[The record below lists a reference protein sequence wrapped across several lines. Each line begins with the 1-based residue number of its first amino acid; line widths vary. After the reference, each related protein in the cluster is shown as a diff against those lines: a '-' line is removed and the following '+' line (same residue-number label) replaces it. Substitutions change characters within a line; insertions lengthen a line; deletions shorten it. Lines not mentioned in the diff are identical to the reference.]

1 MFSGRD
7 ALFSIQEGIGR
18 ARSDEGRLDA
28 ALRSAM
34 DEAARLRGQ
43 EAAAFR
49 ALARIRLDTMVRD
62 RVIDDLDATER
73 RVLAIVEDRRRHVE
87 ELAHRRDEAQAQL
100 EKAETAKH
108 ERDHS
113 LADAIEALDELRGQ
127 TAERIKQ
134 DAAWTAAK
142 AAVDAA
148 EKVAANAD
156 KKASLAEADLATKR
170 KPYEDDPIFMYLWHK
185 KHGQAEDTSGALTKF
200 FDRKVARLIGY
211 QDARPN
217 YAMLQEI
224 PARLR
229 EHARNKLGDVD
240 AARQHVVEVERAALV
255 TAGIEGIESRVAA
268 SQGAAKTAGE
278 AVLKITA
285 ELQQIDAARMQAS
298 GTDDQAWSGA
308 VDLLAEGLGRE
319 DLQKLYQEAVRTPT
333 KADDQAIASI
343 AAARQALQKID
354 SEVARIRSE
363 MREMARRR
371 SELEGARDR
380 ARQEGYDDPRGTL
393 GGGGEVLGQII
404 GGILQGAMR
413 GAVLDGVFRDN
424 YSAPKRRANPDFGSW
439 TDTPSWPNSWGEVS
453 RHSESGDGGW
463 RTGGGF

>member
-7 ALFSIQEGIGR
+7 ALFSIQEAIGG

-34 DEAARLRGQ
+34 DEAARLRSQ

-62 RVIDDLDATER
+62 RVIEDLDATER
-73 RVLAIVEDRRRHVE
+73 RALAIVEDRRRHIE
-87 ELAHRRDEAQAQL
+87 ELAHRRDEAQARL

-113 LADAIEALDELRGQ
+113 LADAIEALDELRCQ
-127 TAERIKQ
+127 TAERTKQ
-134 DAAWTAAK
+134 GAAWTAAK
-142 AAVDAA
+142 AVVDAA

-156 KKASLAEADLATKR
+156 KKASLAEADLAAKR
-170 KPYEDDPIFMYLWHK
+170 KPYEDDPIFMYLWRK
-185 KHGQAEDTSGALTKF
+185 KHGQAEDTSGALTRF

-229 EHARNKLGDVD
+229 EHARNKQGDVD
-240 AARQHVVEVERAALV
+240 AARQQVVEVERAALV
-255 TAGIEGIESRVAA
+255 AAGVEEIESRIAA
-268 SQGAAKTAGE
+268 SQAAAKAAGE

-285 ELQQIDAARMQAS
+285 ELQQIDAARAQAS

-308 VDLLAEGLGRE
+308 VDVLAEGLGRE

-343 AAARQALQKID
+343 AGARQALQKID

-380 ARQEGYDDPRGTL
+380 ARQQGYDDPRGTL
-393 GGGGEVLGQII
+393 GGGGQVLGQII

-424 YSAPKRRANPDFGSW
+424 YSAPKRHANPDFGSW
-439 TDTPSWPNSWGEVS
+439 TDTPSWPNSWGGGG
-453 RHSESGDGGW
+453 HGESGDGGW